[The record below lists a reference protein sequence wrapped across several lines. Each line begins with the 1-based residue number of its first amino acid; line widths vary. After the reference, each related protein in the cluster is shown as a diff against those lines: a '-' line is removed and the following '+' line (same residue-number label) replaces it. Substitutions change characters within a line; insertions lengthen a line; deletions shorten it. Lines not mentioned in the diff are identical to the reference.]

1 MAPLFPPL
9 LLREPV
15 YLLRTSPLSEL
26 KRHRYTTR
34 TRGCSSRRRTSANYY
49 KGYDAFDIVSFY
61 RENKADFPIFW
72 VLMQKVA
79 CMVSTS
85 AGSER
90 AFTKA
95 GFTAHPERANLGTKT
110 YERLVIVNI
119 NMSNVFVLPEDIE
132 EEFSKRKKARDWDMT
147 EEIDDGLFCVEEVEG
162 WEGDDNEAD
171 E

>member
-1 MAPLFPPL
+1 
-9 LLREPV
+9 
-15 YLLRTSPLSEL
+15 
-26 KRHRYTTR
+26 
-34 TRGCSSRRRTSANYY
+34 
-49 KGYDAFDIVSFY
+49 
-61 RENKADFPIFW
+61 
-72 VLMQKVA
+72 
-79 CMVSTS
+79 MVSTS

-132 EEFSKRKKARDWDMT
+132 EEFSKRKNARDWDLT
-147 EEIDDGLFCVEEVEG
+147 EEIHDGLFCVEEVEG
-162 WEGDDNEAD
+162 WEGGDDNGAD